1 MTTKKAETGR
11 VRGNQT
17 PNTPDV
23 GESKLRREN
32 WRGADTGKMA
42 GNQTPNTPDKNET
55 DRQR

>member
-23 GESKLRREN
+23 DESKLRREN

-42 GNQTPNTPDKNET
+42 GNQTPNTPNKNET
-55 DRQR
+55 D